1 MKESHGRYTDGKLA
15 DDVHSHPPF
24 PADVRSYVSLPQV
37 ARDFTVPSLRKAGEG
52 DVRIFVANFDGTGN
66 DMYGDS
72 DHMTNVGWIHN
83 QLLGDSVPEWIKPEY
98 VAGPGTQKNAIVKLF
113 DGATG
118 FTYDARL
125 EQMYKALL
133 EQARHWADENPHV
146 TIRVISVGFSRGGE
160 EAAGF
165 TRLLHQRGIQDERG
179 REEATNGDGPD
190 QITFTRPPIAAP
202 GTVAQAVGLFDP
214 VGTGRPHQRD
224 RHLPPSVISGFQ
236 IVARDERRNLFPSSQ
251 IMTPGISEDGRFWSV
266 EVPGSHSDIGG
277 SYHLDGL
284 SVVNGNYMA
293 DYINSLLPEPVLTLR
308 EETMDATR
316 YAIHHSEEHS
326 LMYRTTVYDRDG
338 LRDVVGSQLSPPHC
352 RFVVVCAP
360 PDAVD
365 PFFASMLAER
375 HAFVAH
381 DWRYP
386 EILAV
391 EHIIEPVVRP
401 LLTAQPEPKP
411 FDNHAFDLERH
422 LAVGNIPLPSGYDVV
437 QDKTPASS
445 LQPVSRPATP
455 DIGHDLQL
463 ARDGQTINERVR
475 QELGPRPL
483 APIVRVRALEQE
495 QTPDLEPP
503 LDHSL
508 NQSHEPIHAGSQVP
522 ETPAQI
528 QPVAVEVERGPG
540 KDVDVDLDV
549 DVLPLQVPLAAV
561 LEPARADAHAPSH
574 YYPPN
579 DPRNESHRDHRLHA
593 SIHNLL
599 AALHEKEGID
609 LSPTQMERLSLATL
623 VTVKAHGL
631 SAVTH
636 MQFGQDERSNTIP
649 TIHAFEAFRDNL
661 TDPRTG
667 WAGLEATA
675 ALRQPEQAVIQQL
688 QDVNMAIEQRQAVN
702 DMDMSRQQGVGMS
715 MNM

>member
-1 MKESHGRYTDGKLA
+1 MKEGHKKYPDGEFA

-24 PADVRSYVSLPQV
+24 PADIRAYTGLRQQGAEFP
-37 ARDFTVPSLRKAGEG
+37 VPYLKRLDEDDA
-52 DVRIFVANFDGTGN
+52 RIFVANFDGTGN
-66 DMYGDS
+66 DMDGDPN
-72 DHMTNVGWIHN
+72 HMTNVGWIHS
-83 QLLGDSVPEWIKPEY
+83 QLESSHAPSWLASGY
-98 VAGPGTQKNAIVKLF
+98 VAGPGTQRTAIIKLF

-125 EQMYKALL
+125 EEMYTLL
-133 EQARHWADENPHV
+133 IEQAALWIAENPNV
-146 TIRVISVGFSRGGE
+146 SIRVISVGFSRGGE

-165 TRLLHQRGIQDERG
+165 TRLLQQRGIQDDRG
-179 REEATNGDGPD
+179 RDEVAGTNGPD
-190 QITFTRPPIAAP
+190 QITFKRPPIAAP

-251 IMTPGISEDGRFWSV
+251 IMTPGKSEDGRFWSV
-266 EVPGSHSDIGG
+266 EVPGSHSDVGG

-308 EETMDATR
+308 EETVDATR

-338 LRDVVGSQLSPPHC
+338 LRDVVGAQLSPPHC
-352 RFVVVCAP
+352 RIVVVCAP
-360 PDAVD
+360 PDPVD
-365 PFFASMLAER
+365 PLFASMLAER
-375 HAFVAH
+375 HALVAH
-381 DWRYP
+381 EARLP
-386 EILAV
+386 EVLAA
-391 EHIIEPVVRP
+391 EHISKPVVEP
-401 LLTAQPEPKP
+401 LLTAQPEPRL
-411 FDNHAFDLERH
+411 FDNHRFDLERH
-422 LAVGNIPLPSGYDVV
+422 LAVGNIPLPSGYDAI
-437 QDKTPASS
+437 QDTTPATS
-445 LQPVSRPATP
+445 LQSVSQPAMP

-463 ARDGQTINERVR
+463 VRDGQIINERVR
-475 QELGPRPL
+475 QDLGPMPV
-483 APIVRVRALEQE
+483 APVVRVRAREQE
-495 QTPDLEPP
+495 QAQDLE
-503 LDHSL
+503 LTQDHSHTQNL
-508 NQSHEPIHAGSQVP
+508 EPTQAIPQAPEPTALVQPVTEEVARVP
-522 ETPAQI
+522 ERAVEAPHVPALKPAQ
-528 QPVAVEVERGPG
+528 
-540 KDVDVDLDV
+540 
-549 DVLPLQVPLAAV
+549 
-561 LEPARADAHAPSH
+561 ADARAPSH
-574 YYPPN
+574 DYPPN

-593 SIHNLL
+593 SIHNQL

-609 LSPTQMERLSLATL
+609 LSPIQMERLSLATL

-636 MQFGQDERSNTIP
+636 MQFGQDERGKTMP
-649 TIHAFEAFRDNL
+649 TVHAFEAFRDNL

-715 MNM
+715 MSM